1 MPTFEKLLLLAF
13 VFACTT
19 LSFATPPLQPGDRVA
34 IVGNTYADQLRLHGY
49 LETLLLQRTSGNEIS
64 IRNLGW
70 GGDTLTVRDRPTN
83 FVSEK
88 DTLSEH
94 KTDLIIAC
102 FGMGESFDGMDG
114 IGEFK
119 KNLKA
124 FLATHKNMKYNG
136 KSAVRLVLVS
146 PIAQE
151 DLGPSTPNTDQR
163 NEDIKTYALAMEQV
177 CSQEKIPFI
186 NLYEVTA
193 ALLGDRNAPRIT
205 ENGIRLNEYG
215 YWATART
222 VADFLIRP
230 TPPWFLKINAKTLE
244 SEGKGLSIGEID
256 SDDKRL
262 RFSFSVFEKT
272 APQLAPPV
280 SGQIHQEL
288 QSTRDLLVV
297 KGLSPGKY
305 LLQADGLVVA
315 LGTHLEWSN
324 GLPVDQ
330 SPAHREAEAFRMKI
344 NDKNLQFTYSWKA
357 LNQVHIVGERKK
369 SPAGAALPD
378 EVIRFNEL
386 AILRDAELRET
397 RSPKTRR
404 WQLIRQ

>member
-1 MPTFEKLLLLAF
+1 
-13 VFACTT
+13 
-19 LSFATPPLQPGDRVA
+19 
-34 IVGNTYADQLRLHGY
+34 
-49 LETLLLQRTSGNEIS
+49 
-64 IRNLGW
+64 
-70 GGDTLTVRDRPTN
+70 
-83 FVSEK
+83 
-88 DTLSEH
+88 
-94 KTDLIIAC
+94 
-102 FGMGESFDGMDG
+102 MGESFDGMDG

-124 FLATHKNMKYNG
+124 FLATHKGMKYNG

-163 NEDIKTYALAMEQV
+163 NVDVKTYALAMEQV

-193 ALLGDRNAPRIT
+193 ALFGDRNFPRIT

-215 YWATART
+215 YWATACT

-230 TPPWFLKINAKTLE
+230 TPPWLLKINAKTLE

-256 SDDKRL
+256 SDDKKL
-262 RFSFSVFEKT
+262 RFSFSVLEKT
-272 APQLAPPV
+272 PPQLPPPV

-288 QSTRDLLVV
+288 QSSRDLLVV
-297 KGLSPGKY
+297 KDLSPGKY
-305 LLQADGLVVA
+305 LLQVDGLVVA

-324 GLPVDQ
+324 GLPIDQ
-330 SPAHREAEAFRMKI
+330 SPAHREADAFRMKI

-369 SPAGAALPD
+369 SPAGAALPE

>member
-19 LSFATPPLQPGDRVA
+19 LSFATPPLQSGDRVA

-124 FLATHKNMKYNG
+124 FLATHKGMKYNG

-230 TPPWFLKINAKTLE
+230 TPPWLLKINAKTLE

-256 SDDKRL
+256 SDDKKL
-262 RFSFSVFEKT
+262 RFSFSVLEKT
-272 APQLAPPV
+272 PPQLPPPV

-288 QSTRDLLVV
+288 QSSRDLLVV
-297 KGLSPGKY
+297 KDLSPGKY
-305 LLQADGLVVA
+305 LLQVDGLVVA

-324 GLPVDQ
+324 GLPIDQ